1 MPDRE
6 TIDDYERL
14 SPHEKQARLRNSESA
29 PFLEKLKYDAL
40 PRSNYA
46 YGTYHAALQA
56 RALALPRI
64 SVIEF
69 GVAGGN
75 GLVELENVAFAVERE
90 TGVAVDVYGFDTGE
104 GMPKP
109 VDYRDMP
116 YVWQPGFFK
125 MDVGA
130 LKARLRKATL
140 VLGNVAATIP
150 QFLERTQPA
159 PIGFAS
165 IDLDYYSSTVEALRV
180 FESDQPRFYLPR
192 IFMYLDD
199 IIGDDFELHSDL
211 TGELLAVKE
220 FGERHAK
227 RKIGKINCLRY
238 KRMLWSP
245 WVEQMFVLHLFDHP
259 QYCTY
264 VNPKQNW
271 EAPL

>member
-1 MPDRE
+1 MRDRE
-6 TIDDYERL
+6 AIRDYELL
-14 SPHEKQARLRNSESA
+14 SPHEKQDLLRSSDGA

-40 PRSNYA
+40 PRPNYA

-75 GLVELENVAFAVERE
+75 GLVELESVAFAVERE
-90 TGVAVDVYGFDTGE
+90 TGVEIDVYGFDTGE
-104 GMPKP
+104 GMPMP
-109 VDYRDMP
+109 VDHRDMP

-125 MDVGA
+125 MDVAA
-130 LKARLRKATL
+130 LEARLRKAKL
-140 VLGNVAATIP
+140 VLGNVSTTVP
-150 QFLERTQPA
+150 QFLERTRPA

-165 IDLDYYSSTVEALRV
+165 IDLDYYSSTVEALRI
-180 FESDQPRFYLPR
+180 FENRDPSTYLPR
-192 IFMYLDD
+192 IFLYLDD
-199 IIGDDFELHSDL
+199 IIGDDWELHSEFA
-211 TGELLAVKE
+211 GELLAVKE
-220 FGERHAK
+220 FSERHTQ

-259 QYCTY
+259 KYCTY

-271 EAPL
+271 QAPL